1 MSLGVSSGTAP
12 SSRES
17 CRRRRRRTRRG
28 LREVPGTGGRE
39 RCTWEDRAS
48 HIGVRRP
55 KTSGVINAT
64 VRGRRYRGS
73 RGGTPGSTA
82 DGPRHGSERGD
93 GNPSRRYRGTGGTW
107 ARGTNSA
114 TYRRTYRRTGA
125 LEGRD
130 HPPGLP
136 LSALPGGGREG
147 GDRDVRVGSPVRGGP
162 RRAGS
167 HRKGFRKTFSPGQE
181 PRITGISRGSRSRP
195 PGHTGALAGGGRPPW
210 ESCRRPSGGQKANLE
225 RSSTAARPP
234 GGRSRGTGRSSRGG
248 GEVADLLDGPRTG
261 RGEPGG
267 AA

>member
-73 RGGTPGSTA
+73 RGGTRGSTA

-93 GNPSRRYRGTGGTW
+93 GNPPAGTEEREVHGLAVRTRRRTAGRTGVPEPSRDVIIPLASPFPPCRGAAVKVAIGMSGSGAPSGGALG
-107 ARGTNSA
+107 ARGA
-114 TYRRTYRRTGA
+114 TGRASGRPSHRVRSPESLGLAGEAGVALQGRRGHWQ
-125 LEGRD
+125 G
-130 HPPGLP
+130 
-136 LSALPGGGREG
+136 EG
-147 GDRDVRVGSPVRGGP
+147 GPHGRAAGGP
-162 RRAGS
+162 R
-167 HRKGFRKTFSPGQE
+167 
-181 PRITGISRGSRSRP
+181 
-195 PGHTGALAGGGRPPW
+195 GA
-210 ESCRRPSGGQKANLE
+210 RRP
-225 RSSTAARPP
+225 T
-234 GGRSRGTGRSSRGG
+234 
-248 GEVADLLDGPRTG
+248 
-261 RGEPGG
+261 
-267 AA
+267 